1 MKLYI
6 FFNVLE
12 VLIFGLLTVM
22 NLYGTPT
29 VSDWAIYSGLGI
41 LYYLDIQDTW
51 RRWQRGDR

>member
-1 MKLYI
+1 MKLFI

-12 VLIFGLLTVM
+12 VLVFGLLTVM

-29 VSDWAIYSGLGI
+29 VYDWVIYSAIGI
-41 LYYLDIQDTW
+41 LYYLDISDTW